1 MTNLARLLTERR
13 RAGLIACPSAW
24 TYRAIATR
32 AGVKYGTMARRWER
46 GTVPVFKSIPQVA
59 KGYCLPL
66 ATVLDAAVKSCLGRI
81 E

>member
-13 RAGLIACPSAW
+13 QAGLIACPSAW

-46 GTVPVFKSIPQVA
+46 GTVPALFVHSASGERVLPSVSHGAGCGGQIVF
-59 KGYCLPL
+59 GE
-66 ATVLDAAVKSCLGRI
+66 D
-81 E
+81 